1 MSDPGQDLDP
11 ARVVPTEEVA
21 GAVIGHA
28 ANDSPLGSCETRIEE
43 VTDMAD
49 QRSTAVVPMLAYE
62 DPATAIT
69 WLERAFGFREQAD
82 ERYTDENGT
91 IGHAQ
96 LEAGEGLI
104 MLASPTPDYQS
115 PKHHREAV
123 RAGGALVARPVGD
136 RRRSGR
142 DRRRRRPLRSSGRGR
157 GEAPVRD
164 PGRAVRAAV
173 PCRGSGGPSLDV
185 HPASLTTPRGR
196 GAAGGVRACCARARS
211 RRAWPAARRSGR

>member
-1 MSDPGQDLDP
+1 M
-11 ARVVPTEEVA
+11 T
-21 GAVIGHA
+21 
-28 ANDSPLGSCETRIEE
+28 N
-43 VTDMAD
+43 

-115 PKHHREAV
+115 PKHHRE
-123 RAGGALVARPVGD
+123 
-136 RRRSGR
+136 
-142 DRRRRRPLRSSGRGR
+142 
-157 GEAPVRD
+157 E
-164 PGRAVRAAV
+164 
-173 PCRGSGGPSLDV
+173 CE
-185 HPASLTTPRGR
+185 
-196 GAAGGVRACCARARS
+196 
-211 RRAWPAARRSGR
+211 PAARWSRVPWVIDGVQVEIDDVDAHYARAGEAGARLLSGIQDEPFGRLYRAEDLEGHRWMFIQPA